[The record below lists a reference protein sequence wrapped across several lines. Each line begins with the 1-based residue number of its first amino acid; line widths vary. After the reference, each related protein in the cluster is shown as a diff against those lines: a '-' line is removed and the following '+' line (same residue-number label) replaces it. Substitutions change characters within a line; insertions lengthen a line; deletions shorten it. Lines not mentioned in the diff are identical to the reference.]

1 MMCEIFFQISFDVI
15 SFISKR
21 KKINTEENCI
31 LSNCTKA
38 PVRMPS
44 RRKQRKRMKLL
55 EKSETNEL
63 NLRIELNVETVARKQ
78 KKKQLTKMC

>member
-1 MMCEIFFQISFDVI
+1 M
-15 SFISKR
+15 
-21 KKINTEENCI
+21 NTEENCI

-63 NLRIELNVETVARKQ
+63 NLRIELNVETVARKNKIKTKQ
-78 KKKQLTKMC
+78 KLTKMC